1 MVAARIGTT
10 LSRRL
15 GSYVGLAAFA
25 GILAKRTVVTIRGFG
40 YDSNGMGVVRLPRL
54 PSGPVIP
61 ERPHLPPLWRESRV
75 ALEIAGLRRS
85 GVWQG
90 EGVLPGD
97 GRPVLLIPGF
107 LAGDGSLAM
116 LTEWLRTH
124 EYQPTR
130 AGIRANVS
138 CSSAA
143 CDRLEQRVEAFAEQA
158 GEPVTIVG
166 QSRGGVFARA
176 LATRRPD
183 LVAGIVTLGA
193 PTLSQL
199 RIHPLVLA
207 QVGLVAALGTG
218 RVPGLFSL
226 ECLRGQC
233 CEEFRTA
240 LESPFPAGIPWTA
253 IYSRSDGIV
262 DWRACVDPQAGE
274 CVEVSATH
282 VGMALNAAVYR
293 EIARFLNGLVEPVR
307 LAA

>member
-1 MVAARIGTT
+1 
-10 LSRRL
+10 
-15 GSYVGLAAFA
+15 
-25 GILAKRTVVTIRGFG
+25 
-40 YDSNGMGVVRLPRL
+40 MGVVRLPRL
-54 PSGPVIP
+54 PSPAAIP
-61 ERPHLPPLWRESRV
+61 ERPHVPPLWRESRV
-75 ALEIAGLRRS
+75 AFEMAGLRRS
-85 GVWQG
+85 GVWRG

-107 LAGDGSLAM
+107 LAGDGSLST
-116 LTEWLRTH
+116 LNGWLRAH
-124 EYQPTR
+124 EYETRR
-130 AGIRANVS
+130 AGIRANVA
-138 CSSAA
+138 CSSAT
-143 CDRLEQRVEAFAEQA
+143 CGRLEQRLEAFAQHA
-158 GEPVTIVG
+158 GAPVTIIG

-176 LATRRPD
+176 LATLRPD

-233 CEEFRTA
+233 CEAFRTA
-240 LESPFPAGIPWTA
+240 LETPFPAEVPWTA

-262 DWRACVDPQAGE
+262 DWRACVDPEAGE
-274 CVEVSATH
+274 CVEVRATH
-282 VGMALNAAVYR
+282 VGMALNASVYR
-293 EIARFLNGLVEPVR
+293 EFARFLNALAEPVR